1 MPALGETV
9 KGSSFEKNYGGK
21 GANQAVQ
28 CQRLG
33 VATAFIGKVGSDSYG
48 KDYIDHFIEEGIFT
62 NFFQISEGSNTG
74 IAAIWVDQGGNNYI
88 IIIPGANLKNDSDK
102 VHDSLASFPQLKI
115 TIFQNEINEE
125 VTREGLLASKRL
137 NIRSIYNPAPVSES
151 CKDLIPFSD
160 ILCVNEVELAVLAG
174 KTVDSEEAVLQA
186 CQYLLSFGC
195 KEIVVTFGSKG
206 AYLFSGDKLLS
217 FSAPKVNAVDTV
229 GAGDSFIGKKLY
241 HVLPYYTFLYFCVVG
256 CMAANLARGVLLSEA
271 IARAVECASI
281 SVQSRGAQP
290 SYARLESILEDH
302 RPPNRN

>member
-74 IAAIWVDQGGNNYI
+74 IAAIWVDQGGNNSI
-88 IIIPGANLKNDSDK
+88 IIIPGANLKNESDK
-102 VHDSLASFPQLKI
+102 VYDSLASFPQLKI

-195 KEIVVTFGSKG
+195 KEIAVTFGSKG
-206 AYLFSGDKLLS
+206 AYLYSGDKLLS

-229 GAGDSFIGKKLY
+229 GAGDSFIGKKLTLPLIY
-241 HVLPYYTFLYFCVVG
+241 CVLSLLLVVG

-271 IARAVECASI
+271 ITRAVECASI

>member
-74 IAAIWVDQGGNNYI
+74 IAAIWVDQGGNNSI

-241 HVLPYYTFLYFCVVG
+241 HGLPYCTFLYFCVVG